1 MRYKQHTISKI
12 EGQASKLKTL
22 QRAIEMSQ
30 FSGKDAIQYIDAI
43 VKELQ
48 LIVDRLQLEHDE

>member
-12 EGQASKLKTL
+12 EGQVSKLKTL